1 MNKDYIET
9 VRLLLDVAPVVF
21 KQGPFALKGGT
32 AINLFLCN
40 LPRLSVDLDLVY
52 TNHNHDRNTALRI
65 IGLAFQAAESELAR
79 SRIRCDLRGDQRE
92 ETKLFV
98 ERDGVRVK
106 VEVNHVFRGTLH
118 EPNSLR
124 LVPEAQDAF
133 FTDLNIPVL
142 VRDELYASKLIAA
155 MDRQHPRDIFDVRVL
170 WSQGGITSGML
181 DCLVAYLAGHNR
193 PIHEVLF
200 AKKKDLDSS
209 FSNEFSGM
217 TREPVRFDQLEEM
230 QSELLAIVPR
240 LLNTAHRR
248 FLIGMASGSP
258 DWGILPFNNLQ
269 DLPAIRWK
277 LDNLKRLS
285 KSDPAKFKMQSDEL
299 HNRLNATP

>member
-1 MNKDYIET
+1 MNKDYIES

-21 KQGPFALKGGT
+21 KQGQFALKGGT
-32 AINLFLCN
+32 AINLFMCD

-52 TNHNHDRNTALRI
+52 TNHNHDRETALRT
-65 IGLAFQAAESELAR
+65 IGTALQAAESELAR
-79 SRIRCDLRGDQRE
+79 SRIRCDLRGVQKE

-98 ERDGVRVK
+98 ERGGVRIK

-118 EPNSLR
+118 EPNSLH
-124 LVPEAQDAF
+124 LVPEAQDLF
-133 FTDLNIPVL
+133 FTDLKIPVL

-155 MDRQHPRDIFDVRVL
+155 MDRQHSRDIFDVRVL

-200 AKKKDLDSS
+200 AKKKDLKST

-217 TREPVRFDQLEEM
+217 TREPVHLDQLEEM
-230 QSELLAIVPR
+230 QSELLATIPR

-248 FLIGMASGSP
+248 FLIGMANGSP
-258 DWGILPFNNLQ
+258 DWSILPFNHLQ

-277 LDNLKRLS
+277 LANLKRLS
-285 KSDPAKFKMQSDEL
+285 KSDPTKFKMQSGEL
-299 HNRLNATP
+299 HNRLNSTP